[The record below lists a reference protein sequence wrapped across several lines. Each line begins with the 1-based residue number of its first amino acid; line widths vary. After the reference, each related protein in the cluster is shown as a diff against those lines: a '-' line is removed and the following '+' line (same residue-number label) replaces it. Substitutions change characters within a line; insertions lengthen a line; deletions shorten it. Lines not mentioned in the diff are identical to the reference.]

1 MEKVK
6 VLYNRYKQT
15 RIFSAGI
22 MLIVTVLICFAI
34 NQNMVTYKVTD
45 GFTTKTLKTF
55 VSNNEQIIQSAGY
68 SLDEYA
74 LDKVTETDAQ
84 NIIYIKPLFDV
95 NITYDKTM
103 VNIKTIEKTVS
114 EILIDNNIILNE
126 FDEVS
131 PARDTVLRDSS
142 DITIKRITKTTE
154 TIKAPIKYK
163 NTIEP
168 TAKLNLGET
177 KLITKGVNGEKLD
190 TVEVTFT
197 DGIETNR
204 KVIDTELIKSPVDEI
219 TWKGTQ
225 GVVDTKTGKTLKYKK
240 SLVVEASAYST
251 EGWKSKHTATGT
263 LARVGAIAVDP
274 KVIPLGSKL
283 YVTSTDGK
291 SWIYGHAVAEDTGG
305 AIKGNKIDL
314 FFNTQKECI
323 NFGRQKAMVYILQ

>member
-6 VLYNRYKQT
+6 SLYNKYKQT
-15 RIFSAGI
+15 RGFSAGI

>member
-6 VLYNRYKQT
+6 SLYNKYKQT
-15 RIFSAGI
+15 RVFSAGI
-22 MLIVTVLICFAI
+22 MLIVTALICFMI

-55 VSNNEQIIQSAGY
+55 ISSNEQIIETAGY

-95 NITYDKTM
+95 NITYDKTALN
-103 VNIKTIEKTVS
+103 VKTIEKTVD
-114 EILIDNNIILNE
+114 EILADNDIVLNE
-126 FDEVS
+126 FDEVI
-131 PARDTVLRDSS
+131 PAKDTIVKGFS
-142 DITIKRITKTTE
+142 DITIKRITKIRETT
-154 TIKAPIKYK
+154 KAPIKFK
-163 NTIEP
+163 KTIEP

-177 KLITKGVNGEKLD
+177 KIITQGVNGEKLD
-190 TVEVTFT
+190 TIEITFT
-197 DGIETNR
+197 DGNETNR
-204 KVIDTELIKSPVDEI
+204 KVIDTEIIKHPINEVAY
-219 TWKGTQ
+219 KGTQ
-225 GVVDTKTGKTLKYKK
+225 GIIDTKTGESLKYKK
-240 SLVVEASAYST
+240 SLAVEASAYST

-283 YVTSTDGK
+283 YVTSPDGK